1 MSKRSTDPSRR
12 HTQTALVTGAF
23 AVFAWAW
30 GCNSAPSTTAP
41 SVVIA
46 PVDGGTVM
54 LAPGSTLELS
64 LDANPTTGFS
74 WQLDEIPTGL
84 ALTGEPTY
92 VAINDV
98 PGGTLRT
105 GAGGTQRWRFKVD
118 AAAKDGDH
126 GDGTLR
132 LSYRRP
138 WEKDVAPAKTYTA
151 NVQITAK

>member
-1 MSKRSTDPSRR
+1 MSKRSNDQARR

-30 GCNSAPSTTAP
+30 GCNSAPITSTP
-41 SVVIA
+41 RVVIA
-46 PVDGGTVM
+46 PADGGTAV

-74 WQLDEIPTGL
+74 WQLDELPTGL
-84 ALTGEPTY
+84 ALVGEPTY
-92 VAINDV
+92 VALNDV

-105 GAGGTQRWRFKVD
+105 GAGGTQRWRFKAD
-118 AAAKDGDH
+118 DGEQ

-151 NVQITAK
+151 NVQIKSE